1 MEKHPQKWGLWGDL
15 RGVRGKNRPKNG
27 SNGVVTGYLGGKEW
41 PHGKKYPKNG
51 GDKRFGGEEW
61 PQSQKKKQPKNGG

>member
-1 MEKHPQKWGLWGDL
+1 M

-27 SNGVVTGYLGGKEW
+27 SNGVVTGYLGDKEW

-51 GDKRFGGEEW
+51 GDGRFGGEEW
-61 PQSQKKKQPKNGG
+61 PHSEKKKPT